1 YCFFKLI
8 TMKTSTD
15 VSYKSYSNPRNLFKI
30 SSFPLG
36 ILTSIDGLSKN
47 RYPLTMYNV
56 DRKII
61 TAVFSLLSL

>member
-1 YCFFKLI
+1 
-8 TMKTSTD
+8 MKTSTG

-30 SSFPLG
+30 SSLPLG